1 MMDHKI
7 GFMETLLWCIVSEVR
22 IMRIVIPGR
31 AVARARNP

>member
-7 GFMETLLWCIVSEVR
+7 GFMETLRWHSVSEVR
-22 IMRIVIPGR
+22 IMHIVIPGR